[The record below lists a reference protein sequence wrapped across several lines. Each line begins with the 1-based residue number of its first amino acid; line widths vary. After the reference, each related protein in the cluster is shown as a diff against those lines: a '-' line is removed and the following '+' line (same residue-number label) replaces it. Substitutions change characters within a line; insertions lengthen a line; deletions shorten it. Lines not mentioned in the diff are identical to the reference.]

1 MNGVIEIEKDDRIK
15 VDVVNKE
22 QGISYK
28 VYKISSG
35 RLYTD
40 RVHDTAVL
48 LDNKII
54 KGPSFQIRGGFES
67 DIFNSEAKKNIVFD
81 KGTPRKLRNLNGSVL
96 SLLTGGAGNNNYWHW
111 IFDVLPRFGICSKV
125 TDINK
130 IDYFLLPSQLE
141 RFQTETLDS
150 LKIQNQKRISSEKF
164 RHIKANELI
173 VTDHPIMISGN
184 ATKDILN
191 IPTWVISWL
200 KNTFSKKNKTNHEK
214 IKIYIDRGGNQTKK
228 TPQRILINENEIKNY
243 LIKENFLIVKLHELS
258 FVEQI
263 KMFQNAECIVG
274 LHGGGFANIV
284 FCQDNTKIIELKSL
298 SSGAAI
304 KNLAQKNNLNYLP
317 IEVPSKQIY
326 EFGIQNQQGSIEIPI
341 NKLKRLVEN

>member
-1 MNGVIEIEKDDRIK
+1 M
-15 VDVVNKE
+15 
-22 QGISYK
+22 
-28 VYKISSG
+28 
-35 RLYTD
+35 
-40 RVHDTAVL
+40 
-48 LDNKII
+48 
-54 KGPSFQIRGGFES
+54 
-67 DIFNSEAKKNIVFD
+67 
-81 KGTPRKLRNLNGSVL
+81 
-96 SLLTGGAGNNNYWHW
+96 
-111 IFDVLPRFGICSKV
+111 
-125 TDINK
+125 
-130 IDYFLLPSQLE
+130 LPSQLE

-243 LIKENFLIVKLHELS
+243 LIKENFMIVKLHELS